1 MKFYEKSN
9 ITLKNTRF
17 LLPIPF
23 FPQVIPAFHEENY
36 RQQDSEFHAIPSKS
50 ELASEAVLLQQES
63 VRPGD
68 EPVNLINSRQGKK
81 APLPHEHEPHTIV
94 GITVGAF
101 LLIFIGTG
109 KIFFYFN

>member
-1 MKFYEKSN
+1 MSIF
-9 ITLKNTRF
+9 T
-17 LLPIPF
+17 F
-23 FPQVIPAFHEENY
+23 FSQVIPAFHEENY
-36 RQQDSEFHAIPSKS
+36 RQQESEFHAIPSKS

-63 VRPGD
+63 VHHPGD
-68 EPVNLINSRQGKK
+68 LAGNLNSINSRQGKK

-109 KIFFYFN
+109 KQKSILIFNQFHEKKWL

>member
-1 MKFYEKSN
+1 MSIFKFFS
-9 ITLKNTRF
+9 
-17 LLPIPF
+17 
-23 FPQVIPAFHEENY
+23 QVIPAFHEENY
-36 RQQDSEFHAIPSKS
+36 RQQESEFHAIPSKS

-63 VRPGD
+63 VHHPGD
-68 EPVNLINSRQGKK
+68 LAGNLNSINSRQGKK

-109 KIFFYFN
+109 KQKHFNF